1 MNPLRGKKW
10 DDEFW
15 RMQTEQLANKYS
27 RQGDLG
33 TVSPHGYIAYDKED
47 QKEANRLF
55 RRYHKMKKRADR
67 ANPGGYRNK
76 RARAKQYLAAE
87 KFDKR
92 HLGAR
97 AKDHKIDF
105 AADLLKNDPRFKDLQ
120 QPAPRF

>member
-15 RMQTEQLANKYS
+15 KMKTEKLAHKYS
-27 RQGDLG
+27 RQGDDM
-33 TVSPHGYIAYDKED
+33 TTTPHGWIAYDKED

-55 RRYHKMKKRADR
+55 RRYYKMKKRADR

-76 RARAKQYLAAE
+76 RARAKQKLAGK
-87 KFDKR
+87 KFDER

-97 AKDHKIDF
+97 TYDHKLDV

-120 QPAPRF
+120 QPAPTF